1 LLFFALADLAKASLL
16 FRPNS
21 DKLEMRSFKFHQE
34 EIGQTTTQVAVAVCG
49 VSFSCQVWSGEG
61 KLKMFFFLWFGMAW
75 PLPIES
81 FTKMKPS

>member
-61 KLKMFFFLWFGMAW
+61 KLKMFFFCGSAW
-75 PLPIES
+75 LGPYP
-81 FTKMKPS
+81 